1 MTFREIPP
9 QHAPLGD
16 ALYYAVGSDRAQT
29 FEVRIRSDSGELLGA
44 KRFAGVAEARFDL
57 APYLRRIVR
66 FTPVA
71 GGTGPVAATGRTV
84 TVTAEA
90 GERSEQESTAAVTE
104 EASSDADELPGDAVH
119 DPDRTAVTKSRPE
132 GLESSAPKTITNRV
146 ESTPPEAGGGEAKAA
161 PNGHGSTAPEIIPDE
176 LDSTPPEEGGW
187 EAKATSNGHGSTAP
201 KTIPDEL
208 DSAPAEADG
217 GEANEEPITERA
229 AESHS
234 ESALQSVATHAARSK
249 AESGTVSE
257 EEHGEE
263 RKTESIAATFQ
274 QSNTESD
281 TAKSGSVTALAA
293 RAEPDGW
300 HLLTTAPQ
308 RTFLACETPVAAPAL
323 LTTMPLCRM
332 IGPAECDELTLLTA
346 GPIRVAVTAR
356 SPYSDTAEVHRIQ
369 SAGLHLFRVDLG
381 DFPDAETLTVEAEAC
396 GTVCYTVVPPPEGA
410 CRLAWRSRAGSI
422 EHYTFPVVLDTTVRV
437 VRQRATS
444 TGGAARWKERTTTLR
459 SAYEV
464 REVLEPLS
472 EILSAPQVWLL
483 ENGSY
488 TAVEVA
494 SDQATVQRH
503 GAMSC
508 LEIVLR
514 SKTRAPWN

>member
-84 TVTAEA
+84 TATAEA
-90 GERSEQESTAAVTE
+90 GERSEQESTAAVME

-119 DPDRTAVTKSRPE
+119 DPDRAAVTKSRPE
-132 GLESSAPKTITNRV
+132 GLESTAPKTITNRV
-146 ESTPPEAGGGEAKAA
+146 ESAPAEAGGEAAKAA
-161 PNGHGSTAPEIIPDE
+161 P
-176 LDSTPPEEGGW
+176 
-187 EAKATSNGHGSTAP
+187 NGHGSTAP

-208 DSAPAEADG
+208 DSTPAETDG
-217 GEANEEPITERA
+217 GEANEDRVSEGT

-234 ESALQSVATHAARSK
+234 ESALRSAASHAARSK

-323 LTTMPLCRM
+323 LTTIPLCRM

-410 CRLAWRSRAGSI
+410 CRLAWRSQAGSI

-483 ENGSY
+483 QNGSY
-488 TAVEVA
+488 TPVEVA

-503 GAMSC
+503 GAMSF

-514 SKTRAPWN
+514 SKTRTPWN